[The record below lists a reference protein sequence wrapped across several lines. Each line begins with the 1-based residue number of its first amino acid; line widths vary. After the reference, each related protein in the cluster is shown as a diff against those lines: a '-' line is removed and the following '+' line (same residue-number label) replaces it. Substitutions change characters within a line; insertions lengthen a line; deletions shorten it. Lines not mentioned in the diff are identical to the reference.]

1 MPRPIRLVL
10 VEDSEDDAALLER
23 ALARTGWTPECLRVE
38 TEQDLRAALRSSAP
52 DAVISDWVLP
62 QFSGMAALGV
72 VHSAAPDL
80 PFVICSGKIDEEMAV
95 SALRA
100 GAHDFVTKGN
110 LARLGPALERELRDA
125 QERRQ
130 QRRTEAELAQ
140 ARVQLERARRLE
152 EAGTIAGQVA
162 HDVGNLLGPLLL
174 NAELIRKHVGEGHPA
189 SPLADKV
196 IRGLRQLGELNEDLL
211 TLGRRGQL
219 RLAPTDLNA
228 VVRGALSTLR
238 EPPPSLRLEV
248 SLAPDLP
255 PVAGASAQLSRVVAN
270 LVANARD
277 AMRDEGRLVV
287 RTAVGEASRGALPA
301 GTTRCAVL
309 EVADSGCGIPPDELE
324 RIFEPFYT
332 TKAGTPGRGSGLGL
346 CIVQAI
352 VTDHRGTVDVA
363 SEPGKGATFTVRLP
377 ATAT

>member
-1 MPRPIRLVL
+1 MPGPIRLVL

-23 ALARTGWTPECLRVE
+23 ALARTGWTPHCLRVE
-38 TEQDLRAALRSSAP
+38 TEPDLRAALRSSAP

-62 QFSGMAALGV
+62 HFSGMAALGV
-72 VHSAAPDL
+72 VHSASPDL

-95 SALRA
+95 SALKA

-125 QERRQ
+125 HERRQ

-174 NAELIRKHVGEGHPA
+174 NAELIRRHVGEAHPA
-189 SPLADKV
+189 TPLADKV

-277 AMRDEGRLVV
+277 AMRDEGRLVI
-287 RTAVGEASRGALPA
+287 RTAVVEPPRGGPTP
-301 GTTRCAVL
+301 GTRCAVL
-309 EVADSGCGIPPDELE
+309 EVADSGCGIPADALD

-352 VTDHRGTVDVA
+352 VTDHRGTVEVA

-377 ATAT
+377 AAGT